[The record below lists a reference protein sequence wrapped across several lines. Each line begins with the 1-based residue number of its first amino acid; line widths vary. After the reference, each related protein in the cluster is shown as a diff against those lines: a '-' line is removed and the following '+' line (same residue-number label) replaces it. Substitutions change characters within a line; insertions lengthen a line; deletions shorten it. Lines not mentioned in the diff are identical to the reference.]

1 VSPLTLTAAV
11 ALLAAFLG
19 FLGGSH
25 HRGILADRDMAKA
38 QAQFAQAH
46 AAAASAAQ
54 AAEAKARTD
63 ERKVTFRVME
73 NSDAAQIAAAT
84 ARDDRARADRAAVE
98 LRNAYTTVAT
108 ALTGRAGQDPAA
120 ASGSTTSVSAGLV
133 LSDLF
138 SGGDALLREAAA
150 ALDQSRIAGL
160 ACERSYDAAYAVIS
174 R

>member
-1 VSPLTLTAAV
+1 MSPLTLTAAV

-25 HRGILADRDMAKA
+25 HRGILADRDMA
-38 QAQFAQAH
+38 
-46 AAAASAAQ
+46 
-54 AAEAKARTD
+54 
-63 ERKVTFRVME
+63 
-73 NSDAAQIAAAT
+73 
-84 ARDDRARADRAAVE
+84 DRAAVE

-108 ALTGRAGQDPAA
+108 ALTGRVGEAPTTAP
-120 ASGSTTSVSAGLV
+120 GSTASVGAELV
-133 LSDLF
+133 LTDLL